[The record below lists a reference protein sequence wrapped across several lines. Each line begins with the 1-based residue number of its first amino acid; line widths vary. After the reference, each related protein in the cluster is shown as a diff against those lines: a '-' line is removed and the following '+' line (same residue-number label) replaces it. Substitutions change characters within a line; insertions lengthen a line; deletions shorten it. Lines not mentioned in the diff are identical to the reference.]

1 MDILTKLVGI
11 VVSVIVVIS
20 LFSILFGFNKFT
32 KGRKSEDTRMTDE
45 GIEAMVWGAATAA
58 IVGGVGA
65 GIIAAMTKISF

>member
-1 MDILTKLVGI
+1 MDILIKLVGV
-11 VVSVIVVIS
+11 VVSVVVVIG

-45 GIEAMVWGAATAA
+45 GIEGMIWGAATAA

-65 GIIAAMTKISF
+65 GIIAALSKISF